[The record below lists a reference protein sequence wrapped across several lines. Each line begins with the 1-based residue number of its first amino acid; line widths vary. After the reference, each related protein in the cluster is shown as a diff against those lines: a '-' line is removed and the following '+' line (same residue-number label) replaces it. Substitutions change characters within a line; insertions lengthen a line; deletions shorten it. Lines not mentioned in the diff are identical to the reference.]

1 MIEKLREINDDI
13 LSTTEDTDVINRHV
27 LIKSILDDD
36 NCFFKMNIEYAY
48 AILRDIGIPEN
59 VLRYIYMKLI
69 DEKELKNFSE

>member
-36 NCFFKMNIEYAY
+36 NCFF
-48 AILRDIGIPEN
+48 
-59 VLRYIYMKLI
+59 
-69 DEKELKNFSE
+69 